1 MTRAVR
7 APLHGLHPTLESM
20 PGLIRFKQ
28 VPGAACTIRS
38 VQQTDTPRELLDA

>member
-1 MTRAVR
+1 MTIAVR
-7 APLHGLHPTLESM
+7 TALHDMHPTLESM

-38 VQQTDTPRELLDA
+38 AQQTDTTREPIDA